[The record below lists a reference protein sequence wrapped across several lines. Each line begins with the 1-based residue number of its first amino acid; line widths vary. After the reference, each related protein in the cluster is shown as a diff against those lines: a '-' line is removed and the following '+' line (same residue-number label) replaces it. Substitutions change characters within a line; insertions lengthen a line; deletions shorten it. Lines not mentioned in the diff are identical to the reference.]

1 MKAEDLLRR
10 YLEQRREMG
19 ETELVLD
26 GLSVDEVM
34 KLVGIKRGGRAALER
49 ARPLV
54 TEADG
59 RNAVG
64 ESASAGWR
72 NALRATGALPEPP
85 RAGTRAPEPVRAAD
99 APPPPDDGEDAPPKP
114 RPVTSE
120 SAPAP
125 AHSVAPAAPA
135 APTKAAP
142 PAAPGLVVGSADGER
157 VSGEI
162 GAATDLAQLAELIKR
177 CTRCD
182 LYKTATNAVPGEGN
196 PHAGFMCIGEAP
208 GAQEDATGRPFFGQA
223 GQLLTKILQAV
234 NLSREE
240 VFILNVLKHRP
251 PGNRNPLPEEVS
263 ACRPYLVRQV
273 ELVAPKV
280 ILALGTFA
288 AQSLLETKLSIGKL
302 RGSVHR
308 YHGIPVIVTYH
319 PAALLR
325 NPAWKR
331 PTWEDV
337 QLARRI
343 LDDASA

>member
-1 MKAEDLLRR
+1 MSAEELLRR
-10 YLEQRREMG
+10 YLEQRRDMG

-26 GLSVDEVM
+26 GLSVEEVM
-34 KLVGIKRGGRAALER
+34 KLVGIKRGGRASPVER
-49 ARPLV
+49 ERPLV
-54 TEADG
+54 SEVEG
-59 RNAVG
+59 RSSVG
-64 ESASAGWR
+64 EPASAGWR
-72 NALRATGALPEPP
+72 DALRAAESGATEPP
-85 RAGTRAPEPVRAAD
+85 
-99 APPPPDDGEDAPPKP
+99 P
-114 RPVTSE
+114 RPPR
-120 SAPAP
+120 SAPFEQQVFAEPTP
-125 AHSVAPAAPA
+125 ALSSVPSA
-135 APTKAAP
+135 
-142 PAAPGLVVGSADGER
+142 PAAPGLIVGSENGER
-157 VSGEI
+157 IPGEI
-162 GAATDLAQLAELIKR
+162 GAATDLAQLAELIRR
-177 CTRCD
+177 CTRCE

-208 GAQEDATGRPFFGQA
+208 GAQEDASGRPFFGQA

-251 PGNRNPLPEEVS
+251 PGNRNPLPEEIN

>member
-1 MKAEDLLRR
+1 VKAEDLLRR

-34 KLVGIKRGGRAALER
+34 KLVGIKRGGRAAPVER
-49 ARPLV
+49 ERPLV
-54 TEADG
+54 PESDSRG
-59 RNAVG
+59 SVG
-64 ESASAGWR
+64 EPASSGWR
-72 NALRATGALPEPP
+72 DALRASGAVPEAPLAATPRPP
-85 RAGTRAPEPVRAAD
+85 R
-99 APPPPDDGEDAPPKP
+99 
-114 RPVTSE
+114 
-120 SAPAP
+120 SAPFAEQVAAEVATPSAP
-125 AHSVAPAAPA
+125 
-135 APTKAAP
+135 KA

-157 VSGEI
+157 ILGEI
-162 GAATDLAQLAELIKR
+162 GAASDLAQLAELIRR

-196 PHAGFMCIGEAP
+196 PHAGFMCVGEAP
-208 GAQEDATGRPFFGQA
+208 GAQEDATGRPFYGQA

-251 PGNRNPLPEEVS
+251 PGNRNPIPDEVS
-263 ACRPYLVRQV
+263 ACRPFLVRQV

-343 LDDASA
+343 LDGASA